1 MNTPS
6 FVGGIASPVTTLVSA
21 RTWPGALLR
30 AVEALISGELSSARE
45 LLEDLLQ
52 PSLIQQ
58 EPQQRVSR
66 LFASSLMARLQ
77 GDTSE
82 TGNLYQDAAD
92 PDAMLAAF
100 QTLVHAT
107 PFIQF
112 GYAAAN
118 VAIYDATADAHSI
131 HIMDIG
137 IGAGTQWLPLFN
149 EFAARPV
156 PPSMVRITGVDLP
169 APGPDPAARLH
180 SVEQMLHEQA
190 SGLGLPFCFEAIA
203 APIEMV
209 DFGAIRQQVDDVL
222 VINAAFALHHLPAG
236 DGVTNHSQSRDGVLQ
251 RLHNLRPA
259 ILTLVEPDVEHNA
272 LPFLARIRESYRH
285 YLAVFEALAAY
296 LPADP
301 RERGTIEHAFFGR
314 EIRNIVVGERE
325 RRVERHERHTA
336 WQQRMHSGG
345 FISLSL
351 TRYVEQVAAHLQVPY
366 PGLIAGADDMLILEW
381 EGTPLVAASAWLPS

>member
-137 IGAGTQWLPLFN
+137 MALELNGCRCST
-149 EFAARPV
+149 
-156 PPSMVRITGVDLP
+156 SS
-169 APGPDPAARLH
+169 RLALSH
-180 SVEQMLHEQA
+180 QA
-190 SGLGLPFCFEAIA
+190 W
-203 APIEMV
+203 
-209 DFGAIRQQVDDVL
+209 FG
-222 VINAAFALHHLPAG
+222 
-236 DGVTNHSQSRDGVLQ
+236 
-251 RLHNLRPA
+251 
-259 ILTLVEPDVEHNA
+259 
-272 LPFLARIRESYRH
+272 
-285 YLAVFEALAAY
+285 
-296 LPADP
+296 
-301 RERGTIEHAFFGR
+301 
-314 EIRNIVVGERE
+314 
-325 RRVERHERHTA
+325 
-336 WQQRMHSGG
+336 
-345 FISLSL
+345 
-351 TRYVEQVAAHLQVPY
+351 
-366 PGLIAGADDMLILEW
+366 
-381 EGTPLVAASAWLPS
+381 